1 MIGNTQQLNPI
12 FGFMSSFQSNGLLID
27 VNCDSQF
34 NRVDGFDIYKTK
46 PIYINKKKQD
56 TFYPSDSVLQI
67 PHRDE
72 PISMMHM
79 AVTHLMRAA

>member
-46 PIYINKKKQD
+46 PIYINKKNK
-56 TFYPSDSVLQI
+56 TPFTL
-67 PHRDE
+67 
-72 PISMMHM
+72 PIRSCKFLIAMS
-79 AVTHLMRAA
+79 LFP